1 MLRSRQ
7 GLPASLGPGILLRM
21 KPKSTA
27 RARVSGGSEPAVPPF
42 RLEAFLPY
50 RLSVTANRI
59 SRAFAR
65 AYGERFG
72 LTIPEWRVMA
82 VLGTGGPLA
91 PTSIV
96 ERTAMDKVKVSRAAA
111 ALEAKGLVTRRPHPE
126 DRRSALLELSA
137 EGRLVFERIV
147 PLARALEAELTAVLG
162 PEDRAELARLLAR
175 LDAHLADLGDLAL
188 DAGDPG

>member
-1 MLRSRQ
+1 
-7 GLPASLGPGILLRM
+7 M
-21 KPKSTA
+21 KPKSTVESA
-27 RARVSGGSEPAVPPF
+27 LAEAAPTAGPF
-42 RLEAFLPY
+42 RLDSFLPY

-65 AYGERFG
+65 AYAERFG

-91 PTSIV
+91 AAAIV
-96 ERTAMDKVKVSRAAA
+96 ERTAMDKVKVSRAVA
-111 ALEAKGLVTRRPHPE
+111 ALEAKALVLRRPHPE
-126 DRRSALLELSA
+126 DRRSALLELTPS
-137 EGRLVFERIV
+137 GRRVFEEIV

-162 PEDRAELARLLAR
+162 PEDRALLAALLGR
-175 LDAHLADLGDLAL
+175 LDTHLSGRGDSAL

>member
-1 MLRSRQ
+1 
-7 GLPASLGPGILLRM
+7 M

-27 RARVSGGSEPAVPPF
+27 DSTGADAASAAELF
-42 RLEAFLPY
+42 RLDTFLPY

-65 AYGERFG
+65 AYAERFG

-82 VLGTGGPLA
+82 VLGTGGPLPA
-91 PTSIV
+91 AAIV
-96 ERTAMDKVKVSRAAA
+96 ERTAMDKVKVSRAVA
-111 ALEAKGLVTRRPHPE
+111 ALEAKALVLRRPHPE
-126 DRRSALLELSA
+126 DRRSALLELA
-137 EGRLVFERIV
+137 PAGRRVFEQIV

-162 PEDRAELARLLAR
+162 PEDRALLAALLGR
-175 LDAHLADLGDLAL
+175 LDAHLSGRGDLAL

>member
-1 MLRSRQ
+1 
-7 GLPASLGPGILLRM
+7 M
-21 KPKSTA
+21 KRKSTA
-27 RARVSGGSEPAVPPF
+27 ADALPTAEPAATPF
-42 RLEAFLPY
+42 RLDAFLPY

-65 AYGERFG
+65 AYAERFG

-91 PTSIV
+91 AAAIV
-96 ERTAMDKVKVSRAAA
+96 ERTAMDKVKVSRAVA
-111 ALEAKGLVTRRPHPE
+111 ALEAKGLLERRPHPE

-137 EGRLVFERIV
+137 AGATVFEQIV

-162 PEDRAELARLLAR
+162 PEDRATLARLLTR
-175 LDAHLADLGDLAL
+175 LDAHLAELGDLSL